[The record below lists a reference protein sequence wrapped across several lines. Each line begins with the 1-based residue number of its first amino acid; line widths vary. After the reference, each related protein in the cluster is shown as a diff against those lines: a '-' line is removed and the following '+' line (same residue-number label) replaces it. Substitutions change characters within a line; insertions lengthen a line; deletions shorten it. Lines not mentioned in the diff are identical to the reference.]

1 MSKRQV
7 TLNFDGGMNN
17 AVPPHLLKDN
27 EAELIRNL
35 YKDKDGVWKDINE
48 PEIML
53 DLSETHL
60 EYAVKVVQWKPSK
73 VPSDCIDDFVYVVFC
88 SDGVAKLVYRGTA
101 GLVLVSIDIK
111 ARVFGTSNYRAV
123 AITGVTTDADGLADG
138 VTSTSPSAAL
148 TRHYWSGT
156 AISMTAAED
165 ASAGEEFL
173 HWIDADT
180 GAVLDDDRVLA
191 LTLSASRAV
200 IAEYV
205 GVPYIRVEDED
216 GVSITDL
223 GTFTAMEGEY
233 SEEKSYFVGGVALT
247 NPLRVYPPEDFE
259 IQKEGDGAVWIAYGS
274 YIEISALAANSA
286 MTQINVRYAPL
297 EE

>member
-1 MSKRQV
+1 MSKKQV

-17 AVPPHLLKDN
+17 AMPPHLLKEN

-48 PEIML
+48 PKIML

-60 EYAVKVVQWKPSK
+60 ANAVKVVQWKPSK

-88 SDGVAKLVYRGTA
+88 SDGIAKLVYRGTE

-111 ARVFGTSNYRAV
+111 ARIFGTTNYRSV
-123 AITGVTTDADGLADG
+123 AITNVTEDVNGNSDGI
-138 VTSTSPSAAL
+138 TSTSPSAAL
-148 TRHYWSGT
+148 TRQYWSGT
-156 AISMTAAED
+156 SISMTAAED
-165 ASAGEEFL
+165 ANEGEEFL
-173 HWIDADT
+173 HWIDADS

-216 GVSITDL
+216 GVEIVTL
-223 GTFTAMEGEY
+223 GSFSAMEGEY
-233 SEEKSYFVGGVALT
+233 SEEKSYYAGGVSLT
-247 NPLRVYPPEDFE
+247 NPLRIYPPTDFE
-259 IQKEGDGAVWIAYGS
+259 IQKEGDAGWTAYGD
-274 YIEISALAANSA
+274 YVEISAATANA
-286 MTQINVRYAPL
+286 TMTKINVRYAPQAV
-297 EE
+297 